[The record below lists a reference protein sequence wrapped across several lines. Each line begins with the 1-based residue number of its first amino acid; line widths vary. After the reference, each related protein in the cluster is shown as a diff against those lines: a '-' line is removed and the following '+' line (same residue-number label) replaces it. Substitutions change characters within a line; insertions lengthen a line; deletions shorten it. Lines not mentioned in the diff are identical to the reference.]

1 MSAMDVRM
9 GSPPRQPFVTSFGQ
23 KRSRSPSVPQRN
35 SQFVDTSL
43 LSLPTDDLGRTV
55 KRLRLDSRS
64 TSASS
69 RSRSKS
75 PGPSPLAAASG
86 FTEDKKMVIGG
97 GSNKNVPAPQYIC
110 AEPETGSSSSSSA
123 SSSAYYLPYYPQASL
138 FQDENQNIHA
148 STSLYLNPAMT
159 APLDSSLPFRPS
171 FNDSIRAAPFASATH
186 FANAGYCQSSI
197 LSRARPVTPPLQ
209 PPSFSSSE
217 ATMVD
222 EDDVPDSEMV
232 LYASQVPLPTSPSR
246 RLKVSMGPRAG
257 CERCRLKVPGHW
269 MHMRE

>member
-1 MSAMDVRM
+1 M
-9 GSPPRQPFVTSFGQ
+9 Q
-23 KRSRSPSVPQRN
+23 
-35 SQFVDTSL
+35 QFVDTSL

-75 PGPSPLAAASG
+75 PGPSPLTAASG
-86 FTEDKKMVIGG
+86 YTEDKQASSFHVRRVRVLVSQHFLEQMVFGETGG
-97 GSNKNVPAPQYIC
+97 AGSSNNSPTPQPIC
-110 AEPETGSSSSSSA
+110 AESATGSSSSSA

-138 FQDENQNIHA
+138 LFQDENQNIHA
-148 STSLYLNPAMT
+148 STSLHLNPAMT
-159 APLDSSLPFRPS
+159 APLDSSSPFRSS
-171 FNDSIRAAPFASATH
+171 FNDSIHAAAPSASATH
-186 FANAGYCQSSI
+186 VANVGYSQSSI
-197 LSRARPVTPPLQ
+197 LSRARPVLPPPQ
-209 PPSFSSSE
+209 PPSFLPSE

-222 EDDVPDSEMV
+222 EDVPDSEMM